1 MLLGVQDLSWLSM
14 KKFLSNRGVK
24 DDIMNY
30 DVKRIDNELR
40 KSVAKL
46 LKKKPASFDDATITR
61 VSVAA
66 APMAAWVK
74 ANLRYSLVIEK
85 IEPLQRELED
95 EVRNLE
101 MSQKRLKRCE
111 DELQEID
118 VKIDQVRRI
127 GRGVA
132 AVVMVSSV
140 VFLCEII
147 GLDLLVCICMTH
159 ALLLDVTCDR

>member
-118 VKIDQVRRI
+118 VKIDQVRRCCSSCS
-127 GRGVA
+127 GVFC
-132 AVVMVSSV
+132 S
-140 VFLCEII
+140 FLCGII
-147 GLDLLVCICMTH
+147 ELDLLVCICITH
-159 ALLLDVTCDR
+159 ALLLDVTYDR